1 LTALTLFEL
10 IHDDL
15 QQVEAKMR
23 KAGQE
28 AEGPLRDAILY
39 LISSGGK
46 RIRPAL
52 TLVAGRHY
60 DVDRDALTSLAAA
73 VEMLHT
79 ATLVHDD
86 VIDGSLLRR
95 GNPTLN
101 ARWSAGATVLAG
113 DYIFARAAIFAT
125 ETHSVPVVKLFAET
139 LATICG
145 GELRQMFKYYDLD
158 QDKQEYYNRIYAK
171 TASLF
176 SAATELG
183 ALLAQAPEEELTA
196 FRNYG
201 HYLGM
206 AFQIVDD
213 VLDFIGSEDVLGK
226 PVGSDL
232 RQGTITLPVFY
243 YLDKGGDRRILMEV
257 FNEQDPERKQAALTK
272 ALDTIRASGAI
283 EAALQEAWEF
293 AKKAQEA
300 LQRLPETP
308 YRAALYELA
317 EYVVQRTY

>member
-1 LTALTLFEL
+1 MTALTIFEL

-15 QQVEAKMR
+15 QRVEEKMR

-52 TLVAGRHY
+52 TLVAGRQY
-60 DVDRDALTSLAAA
+60 NVNREALTSLAAA

-125 ETHSVPVVKLFAET
+125 ETNSVQVVRLFAET

-158 QDKQEYYNRIYAK
+158 QGKQEYYNRIYAK

-183 ALLAQAPEEELTA
+183 ALLAQAPEKEIAA
-196 FRNYG
+196 FRDYG

-213 VLDFIGSEDVLGK
+213 VLDFIGNEEVLGK

-243 YLDKGGDRRILMEV
+243 YLDKGGDRRILMDV
-257 FNEQDPERKQAALTK
+257 FNEQDPERKQAALAK
-272 ALDTIRASGAI
+272 ALDVIRASGAI
-283 EAALQEAWEF
+283 EAALQEAWAF
-293 AKKAQEA
+293 AKRAQEA
-300 LQRLPETP
+300 LQRLPESP
-308 YRAALYELA
+308 YRLALYELA